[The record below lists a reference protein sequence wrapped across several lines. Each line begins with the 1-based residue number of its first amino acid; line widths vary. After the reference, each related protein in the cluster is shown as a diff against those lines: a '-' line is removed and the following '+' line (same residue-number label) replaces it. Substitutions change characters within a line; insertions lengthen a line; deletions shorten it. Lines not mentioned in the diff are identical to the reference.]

1 MKIELNRVKLNKLKM
16 KIEFIL
22 HIIKIKTKIEL
33 NSVKLNELKMKKELN
48 SVKLNELKMKIEFIL
63 YIIKKIYIF
72 YFKTT
77 RN

>member
-1 MKIELNRVKLNKLKM
+1 M

-22 HIIKIKTKIEL
+22 YIIKIKMKMKIEL
-33 NSVKLNELKMKKELN
+33 NSVKLNELKMKIELN
-48 SVKLNELKMKIEFIL
+48 RVKLDELKMKIEFIL
-63 YIIKKIYIF
+63 YIIKKINIF